1 MFRILPYIAL
11 LLTAVLSQIFIFDS
25 LSTSVLVAPLVYI
38 VFIVLLPIESSQ
50 IVMLGCGVMLGL
62 IMDAA
67 MGTSGLN
74 SIASIAI
81 AFFRAPILKL
91 IVGDKRSAERGV
103 PSEISF
109 GDRAYLRYIVI
120 VVALHHAI
128 FFLFE
133 SLSAIHMLYTLWR
146 FTASTA
152 VSILF
157 VWLIARLF
165 LTNKLLK

>member
-11 LLTAVLSQIFIFDS
+11 LLTAVLSQIFIFDT

-38 VFIVLLPIESSQ
+38 VFIVMLPIESSQ
-50 IVMLGCGVMLGL
+50 IVMFACGVMLGS
-62 IMDAA
+62 IMDVT

-74 SIASIAI
+74 SIATIAI

-91 IVGDKRSAERGV
+91 IVGHKRSAERGV
-103 PSEISF
+103 PSEILF
-109 GDRAYLRYIVI
+109 GDRAYIRYV
-120 VVALHHAI
+120 VTLVALHHAL

-133 SLSAIHMLYTLWR
+133 SLSSIHLLYTLWR
-146 FTASTA
+146 FTISTA

-157 VWLIARLF
+157 VWLIARLY